1 MSAMV
6 NAMRAMTLFSAA
18 VFAVGKIW
26 AATGYANGYT
36 WTYRVNGDTVEI

>member
-6 NAMRAMTLFSAA
+6 NAMRAMTLFPAA

-26 AATGYANGYT
+26 LFCKIGHVHSGLRHGVAA
-36 WTYRVNGDTVEI
+36 